1 MTTQMIPGVMR
12 ETNNCLLLKAE
23 IGQPLK
29 RGFILPPDPSF
40 TYGRNSE
47 GKKLGTSDTF
57 KWQTNTNNKTC
68 KKEKSTRNFISLN
81 KAANAAGLVTA
92 QEHFQFRATHQ
103 LPAIKDKREV
113 RFTDEATNAPFG
125 ENFVYGVPT
134 KPSTPVFDL
143 LACKYQERWQEE
155 MRMYDEAKRH
165 MLKGQNPIPKY
176 CYLETRAS
184 KLRKHSPPVDP
195 PLLWQMPRFRKKSM
209 PALQT
214 FRNEEARR
222 KAFAHHSSDCTSR
235 AGVFGHGNYKSA
247 ES

>member
-1 MTTQMIPGVMR
+1 MTTQIIPGVMR

-23 IGQPLK
+23 IGKPLK
-29 RGFILPPDPSF
+29 RGIILPPNPF

-47 GKKLGTSDTF
+47 GKRMGASDTF
-57 KWQTNTNNKTC
+57 KWQSNINEKNNKE
-68 KKEKSTRNFISLN
+68 KKNTRDFILLN
-81 KAANAAGLVTA
+81 KAATNAGLVTA

-103 LPAIKDKREV
+103 LPPIKDKREV
-113 RFTDEATNAPFG
+113 KFASETESAPPPG
-125 ENFVYGVPT
+125 EDVVYGVPT

-155 MRMYDEAKRH
+155 MRLYDMAKRQ
-165 MLKGQNPIPKY
+165 MRKGQNPIPKCSY
-176 CYLETRAS
+176 HETRAS
-184 KLRKHSPPVDP
+184 KLRKHSPPVDSP
-195 PLLWQMPRFRKKSM
+195 MLWQMPRFRKKSM

-214 FRNEEARR
+214 FRTEDARR